1 MTGDHALGPIDP
13 VIVGGWQLAAGHTP
27 GRSLDGPA
35 VLEAYWG
42 AGFRRFDCADIYT
55 GVEALLGDFRRAHGL
70 GDALKVHTKYVPD
83 STELTALTPARIER
97 AIDRSRRRLGVERL
111 ELVQF
116 HWWNTDVEGYLA
128 ALEGL
133 TALQDAGKIRAIGLT
148 NFSAE
153 VSEEIV
159 THGVPVTA
167 IQTQLSL
174 LDRRP
179 TGRLATLVDA
189 HDIRLLAYGSV
200 AGGLLSDAHLD
211 SEPPPEPHEHRSLTK
226 YLLIVDELGGWG
238 ALQALLR
245 ALRDVADARSSD
257 VATVASA
264 YALAQRGVAAAVV
277 GVRHTRH
284 LARHA
289 ELRSGF
295 ALDAADLRAL
305 DAARARYPEV
315 PGDVYDLE
323 RDRDGRHGR
332 IMRYDLNRE
341 ER

>member
-1 MTGDHALGPIDP
+1 LGPIDP

-35 VLEAYWG
+35 VLEAYLD

-55 GVEALLGDFRRAHGL
+55 GVETMLGDVRRAHGL
-70 GDALKVHTKYVPD
+70 NENAMAVHTKYVPD
-83 STELTALTPARIER
+83 SSELATLNADRIER
-97 AIDRSRRRLGVERL
+97 AIDRSRRRLGVERI

-116 HWWNTDVEGYLA
+116 HWWDAGIPGYLA

-133 TALQDAGKIRAIGLT
+133 TALQSAGKIRAIGLT
-148 NFSAE
+148 NFSADIA
-153 VSEEIV
+153 EEIV
-159 THGVPVTA
+159 AHGIPIAA

-179 TGRLATLVDA
+179 TQRLAALA
-189 HDIRLLAYGSV
+189 ERHGIGLLAYGSV
-200 AGGLLSDAHLD
+200 AGGLLSDAQLG

-226 YLLIVDELGGWG
+226 YLLIVEEVGGWG
-238 ALQALLR
+238 ALQTLLQALHE
-245 ALRDVADARSSD
+245 VAEARGSD

-264 YALAQRGVAAAVV
+264 YALAQQGVVAAVV
-277 GVRHTRH
+277 GVRHSRH

-289 ELRSGF
+289 ELRDGF
-295 ALDAADLRAL
+295 ALDDADLQTL

-315 PGDVYDLE
+315 PGDVYALE
-323 RDRDGRHGR
+323 RDRHGRHGR
-332 IMRYDLNRE
+332 VMRYDLNRE
-341 ER
+341 RP